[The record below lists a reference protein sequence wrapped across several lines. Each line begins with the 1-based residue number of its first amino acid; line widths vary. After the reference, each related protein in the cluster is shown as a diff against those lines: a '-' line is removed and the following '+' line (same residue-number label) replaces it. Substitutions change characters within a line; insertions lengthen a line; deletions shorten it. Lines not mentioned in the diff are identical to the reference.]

1 VLWGGL
7 DLGWF
12 HSRLVSG
19 WDVGG
24 EVLLEEVQ
32 LNFSFRNKFIIF
44 LPYGRL
50 VDSNT
55 FLKMCIFK
63 SLISYTD

>member
-1 VLWGGL
+1 M
-7 DLGWF
+7 
-12 HSRLVSG
+12 
-19 WDVGG
+19 GG